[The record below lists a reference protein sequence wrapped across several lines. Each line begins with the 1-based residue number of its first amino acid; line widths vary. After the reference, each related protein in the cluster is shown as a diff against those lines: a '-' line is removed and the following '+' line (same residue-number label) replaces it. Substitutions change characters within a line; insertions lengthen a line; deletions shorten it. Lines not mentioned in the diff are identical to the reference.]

1 MNHPEGGT
9 RKDLELEPAE
19 EMEMEPH
26 TEPVLDAGEP
36 SREEG
41 ENAREQQETGELG
54 QLKAQ
59 LAEKIREV
67 EENYERFLRA
77 RADLENLK
85 KRFQREKE
93 EILAF
98 ASRALVEKL
107 LPVIDDFQRALEAA
121 RKKRDFETLNT
132 GVEMIEKKLLSVLEA
147 EGVEPLE
154 ALYQPFNPQWHEPLM
169 VEENLDFPDNTVI
182 EEFQKGY
189 VMKGRLIRPS
199 LVKVSKQKASQTE
212 E

>member
-59 LAEKIREV
+59 LAEKTREV

>member
-1 MNHPEGGT
+1 
-9 RKDLELEPAE
+9 
-19 EMEMEPH
+19 
-26 TEPVLDAGEP
+26 
-36 SREEG
+36 
-41 ENAREQQETGELG
+41 
-54 QLKAQ
+54 
-59 LAEKIREV
+59 
-67 EENYERFLRA
+67 
-77 RADLENLK
+77 
-85 KRFQREKE
+85 
-93 EILAF
+93 
-98 ASRALVEKL
+98 
-107 LPVIDDFQRALEAA
+107 
-121 RKKRDFETLNT
+121 
-132 GVEMIEKKLLSVLEA
+132 VLEA